1 MSHHKVRRFTPV
13 WGKEHIEHYLHL
25 LYESIPELRES
36 SKGIVYALAISFL
49 HIVIYQI
56 FMDLRY
62 LGRDDLFYLLQL
74 VRSWVDLK
82 ETEDRRTEFWL
93 NQTLKLRRYVG
104 YNADDLF
111 LLEVKG
117 FEQRIIVILFLQHKV
132 RELLL

>member
-1 MSHHKVRRFTPV
+1 
-13 WGKEHIEHYLHL
+13 
-25 LYESIPELRES
+25 
-36 SKGIVYALAISFL
+36 
-49 HIVIYQI
+49 
-56 FMDLRY
+56 MDLRY